1 MDPIIFQFIISFI
14 VKACITI
21 TFLIEFSRHKKKTIG
36 LLVFIK
42 IIEILS
48 YVFRIYDVLLGYYS
62 FQWIYALI
70 YMFWIEKTFNIG
82 RKSIGKWITLVLVL
96 LIIPQIALIIQ
107 MNNLLVADRQLQSN
121 WVVFLFGIQII
132 IYGGYFFYVLYHVFK
147 LIREKNLIPPWLKKR
162 YLFLMVYAI
171 NLIILGI
178 LLLFARR
185 TEELELNWAFNLAF
199 LVNYILI
206 FTELLAWVMP
216 KPLKHFFNR
225 NWARIE
231 EPSEESD
238 HEMSEEELRR
248 LWTAA

>member
-1 MDPIIFQFIISFI
+1 MSTQKRRIISKHQNTLLYTQEIFLSKKIYNWMIVMDPIIFQFIISFI

-82 RKSIGKWITLVLVL
+82 RKSIGKWIALVIVL

-132 IYGGYFFYVLYHVFK
+132 IYG
-147 LIREKNLIPPWLKKR
+147 
-162 YLFLMVYAI
+162 
-171 NLIILGI
+171 
-178 LLLFARR
+178 
-185 TEELELNWAFNLAF
+185 
-199 LVNYILI
+199 
-206 FTELLAWVMP
+206 
-216 KPLKHFFNR
+216 
-225 NWARIE
+225 
-231 EPSEESD
+231 
-238 HEMSEEELRR
+238 
-248 LWTAA
+248 